1 MSTAQKSAAGV
12 DHPMPRQRTH
22 PSAPMAQLPDGGL
35 VNRVAMAIV
44 RHHADDPADRM
55 DVVEMMR
62 TGTSMVQLEILLRHM
77 GSRKPL
83 LMSSFST
90 TTTNGRLP
98 GRNGGRLRN
107 VDCSMSLRS
116 GQVVYGGGRL
126 TLTHL
131 TLPDTVMTGLVG
143 RPVSSVIEHPYLPDD
158 LIIGSVRRKDTRGV
172 LVEFVKDIE
181 DQTP

>member
-1 MSTAQKSAAGV
+1 
-12 DHPMPRQRTH
+12 
-22 PSAPMAQLPDGGL
+22 MAQLPDGGL
-35 VNRVAMAIV
+35 VDRVSMAIV
-44 RHHADDPADRM
+44 RHHADASADRR
-55 DVVEMMR
+55 DIVEMLR
-62 TGTSMVQLEILLRHM
+62 TGASMAQLEILLRHL
-77 GSRKPL
+77 GNRRTL

-107 VDCSMSLRS
+107 VACSMSLRS

-143 RPVSSVIEHPYLPDD
+143 RPVSTVIEHPYLPDD
-158 LIIGSVRRKDTRGV
+158 LVIASVRRQDTRGV
-172 LVEFVKDIE
+172 RVEFVKDIE